1 VRLEE
6 NILQLMNK
14 KEIMK
19 LKLDST
25 LVELGSLC
33 STNPPKTNHLIYT
46 RDSQPQFQM
55 SPLNS
60 KDNIKV
66 WGGRLRHFLD
76 HILYDIML

>member
-25 LVELGSLC
+25 LVELGSL
-33 STNPPKTNHLIYT
+33 
-46 RDSQPQFQM
+46 
-55 SPLNS
+55 
-60 KDNIKV
+60 
-66 WGGRLRHFLD
+66 
-76 HILYDIML
+76 